1 MTMRKVLVAAA
12 AVAVSFAGR
21 ARAAQEQSASVSK
34 EAEPEEH
41 RWSPQFRI
49 SVDSGVSDFKR
60 DLDTEVGPAYGV
72 TLGFYPLQFA
82 GIEVSYQG
90 SVNSVTPPTSG
101 GSLSQAGF
109 DRVLSNGVLGDLR
122 VGAPLRVIEPY
133 VFGGAGWLRVSEQGA
148 GSLPDRDTDSLAV
161 PVGGGVDVHVTKRF
175 QVGGRFTYDFLTSN
189 DIPGASNVNLWQ
201 ATLSVG
207 GTIQ

>member
-1 MTMRKVLVAAA
+1 MTMRKVLVAVA

-21 ARAAQEQSASVSK
+21 AWAAQEESASVSK
-34 EAEPEEH
+34 EVEPAGEG
-41 RWSPQFRI
+41 WSPQLRI
-49 SVDSGVSDFKR
+49 SVDSGVSDFRR
-60 DLDTEVGPAYGV
+60 DLQTEVGPAYGA
-72 TLGFYPLQFA
+72 TFGFFPLQFA

-90 SVNSVTPPTSG
+90 SVNSITPPTSG

-109 DRVLSNGVLGDLR
+109 DRVVSNGVLGDVRLS
-122 VGAPLRVIEPY
+122 APLRVIEPY
-133 VFGGAGWLRVSEQGA
+133 VFGGAGWIRVSQEGA
-148 GSLPDRDTDSLAV
+148 GSLPDRSTDSLAI
-161 PVGGGVDVHVTKRF
+161 PVGGGIDVHVTKRF

-201 ATLSVG
+201 ATLAVG